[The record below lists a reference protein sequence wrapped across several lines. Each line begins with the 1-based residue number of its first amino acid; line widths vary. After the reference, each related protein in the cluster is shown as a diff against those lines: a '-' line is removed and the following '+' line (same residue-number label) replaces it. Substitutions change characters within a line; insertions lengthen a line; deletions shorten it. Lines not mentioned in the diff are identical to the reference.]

1 MEEQERTLTSQEDA
15 EESTPGGLMTTEEE
29 AKLLPNDPDITK
41 TLQEPYGSTP
51 EYIKAKPQSS
61 EETLPQTQSQ
71 IETQSQTLTESN
83 RLSQTE
89 QQALSQTET
98 QMLSQTETHTLTD
111 TQTQSQI
118 ETQSQTLTESNRL
131 SQTEQQTLSQTETH
145 TLTDTQTLSQT
156 QRQTEE
162 FLILDQNGQSLHY
175 EHMVIVSGQSDNG
188 EMFVIPSTQLG
199 GSHVLLPRGQL
210 LDIMESSGSSG
221 EKTGGDDQEEE
232 LQDNTLT
239 TVSDDLTA
247 VTSDAKTQ
255 TQSCQDC
262 FTSPL
267 KPLPSNAP
275 NWALRLR
282 NAEKIGD
289 SYRGYCNTDT
299 ELETILWLHKQ
310 QTNSVFGTRQSP
322 SPAKPATRL
331 MWKSQYVPYD
341 GIPFVNAGSRAI
353 VMECEFGPRRK
364 GLQPKKTAEQ
374 TIAHNIDYKATCPAR
389 IYIKKVR
396 KFPQYRVP
404 TDPKVDKKVV
414 RQEQEKAFFNLRK
427 TLWDVGGVLRYYM
440 QLPTQKAHLYHDI
453 NTALLTPP
461 PDLLPLMDEAV
472 KQEEMEEEE
481 EEKGCVDEGDG
492 GVGEDGGNMSSR
504 LHPRVAD
511 KIRELV
517 EQGHNQVYQV
527 RKQLRRFVER
537 EMFTSEEVPERH
549 NLCYFPTVND
559 IKNHIHEAQKTLQQ
573 NGVITDA
580 HWSVVGGDPMM
591 AETVTLTLTPA
602 SAEGS
607 LQRVLEGSEML
618 SPVPVHLFSSL
629 TSLQPKIF
637 AQLQG
642 IQLQPGLCSSEGAE
656 CPTTTLESMDL
667 ASPSPPGPLV
677 VSPTLGEAMT
687 LADPSA
693 LLSMGHVV
701 SVSSLGDGQLVS
713 VSSLEDGSLGT
724 HHIVLEDGQ
733 TIPVQIVDHSV
744 ALTNPDEAKQDD
756 IKQEGV
762 TVQPQD

>member
-341 GIPFVNAGSRAI
+341 GIPFVNAGKLKST
-353 VMECEFGPRRK
+353 P
-364 GLQPKKTAEQ
+364 
-374 TIAHNIDYKATCPAR
+374 
-389 IYIKKVR
+389 IK
-396 KFPQYRVP
+396 
-404 TDPKVDKKVV
+404 
-414 RQEQEKAFFNLRK
+414 E
-427 TLWDVGGVLRYYM
+427 
-440 QLPTQKAHLYHDI
+440 
-453 NTALLTPP
+453 
-461 PDLLPLMDEAV
+461 
-472 KQEEMEEEE
+472 
-481 EEKGCVDEGDG
+481 
-492 GVGEDGGNMSSR
+492 
-504 LHPRVAD
+504 
-511 KIRELV
+511 
-517 EQGHNQVYQV
+517 
-527 RKQLRRFVER
+527 
-537 EMFTSEEVPERH
+537 
-549 NLCYFPTVND
+549 
-559 IKNHIHEAQKTLQQ
+559 
-573 NGVITDA
+573 
-580 HWSVVGGDPMM
+580 
-591 AETVTLTLTPA
+591 
-602 SAEGS
+602 
-607 LQRVLEGSEML
+607 
-618 SPVPVHLFSSL
+618 
-629 TSLQPKIF
+629 
-637 AQLQG
+637 
-642 IQLQPGLCSSEGAE
+642 
-656 CPTTTLESMDL
+656 
-667 ASPSPPGPLV
+667 
-677 VSPTLGEAMT
+677 
-687 LADPSA
+687 
-693 LLSMGHVV
+693 
-701 SVSSLGDGQLVS
+701 
-713 VSSLEDGSLGT
+713 
-724 HHIVLEDGQ
+724 
-733 TIPVQIVDHSV
+733 
-744 ALTNPDEAKQDD
+744 
-756 IKQEGV
+756 
-762 TVQPQD
+762 

>member
-282 NAEKIGD
+282 NAE
-289 SYRGYCNTDT
+289 RPNVPVV
-299 ELETILWLHKQ
+299 
-310 QTNSVFGTRQSP
+310 SVSEGSRAIVMECTCLSVSEGSRAIVMECTCLSI
-322 SPAKPATRL
+322 SE
-331 MWKSQYVPYD
+331 
-341 GIPFVNAGSRAI
+341 GSRAI